1 MPMATATKPAT
12 RRRPYTPRMPPDAR
26 RDQLLDAAL
35 RVIARGGYS
44 GVSIDAIA
52 READVTRPVVYG
64 VFDGLEPLLYALLDR
79 QEKRALES
87 LMGVVPADVDAQR
100 RDAGPV
106 KMVRR
111 LIDMVRSDPLAWRPI
126 LAPPE
131 GTPRAVRERIT
142 RDREVVRARFE
153 RLLEGALAGRN
164 DDLDLEVVSHA
175 LIGVAEYFGRMLIE
189 EPDRYSTERLTST
202 VESVVALA
210 LP

>member
-1 MPMATATKPAT
+1 MATATKPAT
-12 RRRPYTPRMPPDAR
+12 RRRPYAPRMAPEAR
-26 RDQLLDAAL
+26 REQLLDAAL
-35 RVIARGGYS
+35 RVIARRGYS

-52 READVTRPVVYG
+52 REAGVTRPVVYG
-64 VFDGLEPLLYALLDR
+64 VFDGLETLLYALLDR

-87 LMGVVPADVDAQR
+87 LMGVVPADLGAQR
-100 RDAGPV
+100 PDAGLV
-106 KMVRR
+106 EMVRR
-111 LIDMVRSDPLAWRPI
+111 LIDMVRRDPLAWRPI

-131 GTPRAVRERIT
+131 GTPRAVRERIA

-153 RLLEGALAGRN
+153 QLLGGALAGRGA

-189 EPDRYSTERLTST
+189 EPGRYSTERLTST
-202 VESVVALA
+202 VESAVALA

>member
-1 MPMATATKPAT
+1 MATATKTAT
-12 RRRPYTPRMPPDAR
+12 RRRPYTARMPPEAR
-26 RDQLLDAAL
+26 REQLLDAAL
-35 RVIARGGYS
+35 RVIARRGYS

-87 LMGVVPADVDAQR
+87 LMGAVPADLDTQGLDSGLVE
-100 RDAGPV
+100 
-106 KMVRR
+106 MVRR
-111 LIDMVRSDPLAWRPI
+111 LTDMVRSDPLAWRPI

-131 GTPRAVRERIT
+131 GTPRAVRERIA

-153 RLLEGALAGRN
+153 RLLEGALADQG

-189 EPDRYSTERLTST
+189 EPDRYSTERLIST